1 LVIELD
7 GSIHNNSEQNE
18 YDVNRTAKLER
29 LGIKVIRLKNKG
41 VIENIEKVVEQ
52 LKKTCKDV
60 LR

>member
-52 LKKTCKDV
+52 LKKTCKDL